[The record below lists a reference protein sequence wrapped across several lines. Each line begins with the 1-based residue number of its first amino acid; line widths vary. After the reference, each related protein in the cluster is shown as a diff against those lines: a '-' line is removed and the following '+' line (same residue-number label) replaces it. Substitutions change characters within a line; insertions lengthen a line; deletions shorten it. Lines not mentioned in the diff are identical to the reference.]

1 MNYQKKHSALTTI
14 KEWVLIT
21 IGIAIYTLGWSLFL
35 TSNNLFG
42 GGVSGISAIIQF
54 ATGIKMGYTY
64 LVINVVLLIV
74 SLFIIGPSF
83 GIKTVYA
90 VLMTSFGLNFFQ
102 SILPPDLI
110 QDFALSNGK
119 LLCAIMGGAM
129 SGLGIGLSISQGGST
144 GGTDIIALIIGKYR
158 NVSPGRIIMIIDIII
173 ISSSLLIPS
182 YDPEGNPLSF
192 ISRVSAAMFG
202 FIIVTVAGNIVDIYL
217 AGSKQSVQVFI
228 MSKKFDEIADM
239 VHSEFNRGVT
249 VLHGEGWYT
258 KQESS
263 ILMVLTRKTD
273 VNLLLRYIKQIDP
286 NAFLSI
292 SSVWG
297 VFGQGFD
304 TIKDNLKPKGIPS
317 GFQKK

>member
-1 MNYQKKHSALTTI
+1 MNYRKNNSVLSTV

-21 IGIAIYTLGWSLFL
+21 VGIAVYTLGWTLFL
-35 TSNNLFG
+35 TPNNLFG
-42 GGVSGISAIIQF
+42 GGVTGISAILQF

-64 LVINVVLLIV
+64 FVINVALLIA

-90 VLMTSFGLNFFQ
+90 VLLTSLGLNLFQ
-102 SILPPDLI
+102 SIIPPGII
-110 QDFALSNGK
+110 QDFALSNRK
-119 LLCAIMGGAM
+119 LLCAIIGGAM

-144 GGTDIIALIIGKYR
+144 GGTDIVALIIGKYR
-158 NVSPGRIIMIIDIII
+158 NVSPGKIIMIIDIFI

-182 YDPEGNPLSF
+182 YDPQGNPLSF
-192 ISRVSAAMFG
+192 VSRVSAAMFG
-202 FIIVTVAGNIVDIYL
+202 FIIVTVAGNIADIYL
-217 AGSKQSVQVFI
+217 AGSRQSVQVFI
-228 MSKKFDEIADM
+228 ISRKFDEIADM

-258 KQESS
+258 KKEAS

-304 TIKDNLKPKGIPS
+304 TIKGNLKSKGIPS

>member
-1 MNYQKKHSALTTI
+1 MNYRKNNSVLSTV

-21 IGIAIYTLGWSLFL
+21 VGIAVYTLGWTLFL
-35 TSNNLFG
+35 TPNSLFG
-42 GGVSGISAIIQF
+42 GGVTGISAILQF

-64 LVINVVLLIV
+64 FVINVALLIA

-90 VLMTSFGLNFFQ
+90 VLLTSFGLNLFQ
-102 SILPPDLI
+102 SIIPPGII

-119 LLCAIMGGAM
+119 LLCAIIGGAM

-144 GGTDIIALIIGKYR
+144 GGTDIVALIIGKYR
-158 NVSPGRIIMIIDIII
+158 NVSPGKIIMIIDIFI

-182 YDPEGNPLSF
+182 YDPQGNPLSF
-192 ISRVSAAMFG
+192 VSRVSAAMFG
-202 FIIVTVAGNIVDIYL
+202 FIIVTVAGNIADIYL
-217 AGSKQSVQVFI
+217 AGSRQSVQVFI
-228 MSKKFDEIADM
+228 ISRKFDEIADM

-258 KQESS
+258 KKESS

-304 TIKDNLKPKGIPS
+304 TIKGNLKSKGIPS

>member
-1 MNYQKKHSALTTI
+1 MNYRKNNSVLSTV

-21 IGIAIYTLGWSLFL
+21 VGIAVYTLGWTLFL
-35 TSNNLFG
+35 TPNNLFG
-42 GGVSGISAIIQF
+42 GGVTGISAILQF

-64 LVINVVLLIV
+64 FVINVALLIA

-90 VLMTSFGLNFFQ
+90 VLLTSFGLNLFQ
-102 SILPPDLI
+102 SIIPPGI
-110 QDFALSNGK
+110 VQDFALSNCK
-119 LLCAIMGGAM
+119 LLCAIIGGAM

-144 GGTDIIALIIGKYR
+144 GGTDIVALIIGKYR
-158 NVSPGRIIMIIDIII
+158 NVSPGKIIMIIDIFI

-182 YDPEGNPLSF
+182 YDPQGNPLSF
-192 ISRVSAAMFG
+192 VSRVSAAMFG
-202 FIIVTVAGNIVDIYL
+202 FIIVTVAGNIADIYL
-217 AGSKQSVQVFI
+217 AGSRQSVQVFI
-228 MSKKFDEIADM
+228 ISRKFDEIADM

-258 KQESS
+258 KKEAS

-304 TIKDNLKPKGIPS
+304 TIKGNLKSKGIPS

>member
-1 MNYQKKHSALTTI
+1 MNYQKQNNVLTTI

-21 IGIAIYTLGWSLFL
+21 LGIAIYTLGWSLFL

-74 SLFIIGPSF
+74 SLFVIGPNF
-83 GIKTVYA
+83 GAKTVYA
-90 VLMTSFGLNFFQ
+90 VLITSFGLNFFQ
-102 SILPPDLI
+102 SILPPDII

-158 NVSPGRIIMIIDIII
+158 NVSPGKIIMIIDIII

-192 ISRVSAAMFG
+192 VSRVSSAMFG

-228 MSKKFDEIADM
+228 ISKKFEEIADM

-249 VLHGEGWYT
+249 VLHGEGWYS

>member
-1 MNYQKKHSALTTI
+1 MNYRKNNSVLSTV

-21 IGIAIYTLGWSLFL
+21 VGIAVYTLGWTLFL
-35 TSNNLFG
+35 TPNNLFG
-42 GGVSGISAIIQF
+42 GGVTGISAILQF

-64 LVINVVLLIV
+64 FVINPPLLIA

-90 VLMTSFGLNFFQ
+90 VLLTSLGLNLFQ
-102 SILPPDLI
+102 SIIPPGII

-119 LLCAIMGGAM
+119 LLCAIIGGAM

-144 GGTDIIALIIGKYR
+144 GGTDIVALIIGKYR
-158 NVSPGRIIMIIDIII
+158 NVSPGKIIMIIDIFI

-182 YDPEGNPLSF
+182 YDPQGNPLSF
-192 ISRVSAAMFG
+192 VSRVSAAMFG
-202 FIIVTVAGNIVDIYL
+202 FIIVTVAGNIADIYL
-217 AGSKQSVQVFI
+217 AGSRQSVQVFI
-228 MSKKFDEIADM
+228 ISRKFDEIADM

-258 KQESS
+258 KKEAS

-304 TIKDNLKPKGIPS
+304 TIKGNLKSKGIPS

>member
-1 MNYQKKHSALTTI
+1 MNYRKNNSVLSTV

-21 IGIAIYTLGWSLFL
+21 VGIAVYTLGWTLFL
-35 TSNNLFG
+35 TPNNLFG
-42 GGVSGISAIIQF
+42 GGVTGISAILQF

-64 LVINVVLLIV
+64 FVINVALLIA

-90 VLMTSFGLNFFQ
+90 VLLTSLGLNLFQ
-102 SILPPDLI
+102 SSIPPGI
-110 QDFALSNGK
+110 IHDFALSNGK
-119 LLCAIMGGAM
+119 LLCAIIGGAM

-144 GGTDIIALIIGKYR
+144 GGTDIVALIIGKYR
-158 NVSPGRIIMIIDIII
+158 NVSPGKIIMIIDIFI

-182 YDPEGNPLSF
+182 YDPQGNPLSF
-192 ISRVSAAMFG
+192 VSRVSAAMFG
-202 FIIVTVAGNIVDIYL
+202 FIIVTVAGNIADIYL
-217 AGSKQSVQVFI
+217 AGSRQSVQVFI
-228 MSKKFDEIADM
+228 ISRKFDEIADM

-258 KQESS
+258 KKEAS

-304 TIKDNLKPKGIPS
+304 TIKGNLKSKGIPS

>member
-1 MNYQKKHSALTTI
+1 MNYQKQNNVLTTI

-21 IGIAIYTLGWSLFL
+21 LGIAIYTLGWSLFL

-74 SLFIIGPSF
+74 SLFIIGPNF
-83 GIKTVYA
+83 GAKTVYA
-90 VLMTSFGLNFFQ
+90 VLITSFGLNFFQ
-102 SILPPDLI
+102 SILPPDII

-158 NVSPGRIIMIIDIII
+158 NVSPGKIIMIIDIII

-192 ISRVSAAMFG
+192 VSRVSSAMFG

-228 MSKKFDEIADM
+228 ISKKFEEIADM

-249 VLHGEGWYT
+249 VLHGEGWYS